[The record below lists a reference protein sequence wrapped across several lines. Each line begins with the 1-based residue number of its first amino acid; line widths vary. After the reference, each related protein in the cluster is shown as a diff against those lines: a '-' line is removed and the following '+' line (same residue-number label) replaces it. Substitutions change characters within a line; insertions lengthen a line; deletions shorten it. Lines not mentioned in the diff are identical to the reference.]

1 MSYDSDL
8 DIDRFVERLLASPP
22 GSPHSITLEL
32 DVEGDAAALFEAL
45 LTIMTTILRK
55 WYAPPINLARIS
67 ESDMERLLAY
77 FASFGIALSIDAEEI
92 PHVLRIN
99 NRAYET
105 KANLDEMTFQMT
117 GQDKLYT
124 VRFGFTRMA

>member
-8 DIDRFVERLLASPP
+8 DIDRFVERLLANPP
-22 GSPHSITLEL
+22 GKPHSITLEL
-32 DVEGDAAALFEAL
+32 DVEGDAVALFEAL
-45 LTIMTTILRK
+45 LTIMTTILRM

-77 FASFGIALSIDAEEI
+77 FASFGIALNIETQDLPRVI
-92 PHVLRIN
+92 RIN

-105 KANLDEMTFQMT
+105 KSRLQDMTFQMT
-117 GQDKLYT
+117 NQNTLYT
-124 VRFGFTRMA
+124 VSFGFARIG